1 MVDAELMLQGY
12 VMFRKD
18 RQERMGGEIIMYI
31 KDTIQAYEI
40 QMEKEAEC
48 EEAIWCNIAIQN
60 STLTIG
66 LIYRSPTIRQEDDEK
81 LHNAIKEI
89 GKRECVIMGDFYHGH
104 IQWKS
109 LESVGRDD
117 QQFFTS
123 NTGLFPYTTYFRT
136 N

>member
-1 MVDAELMLQGY
+1 MRRSYLVQY
-12 VMFRKD
+12 SHK
-18 RQERMGGEIIMYI
+18 
-31 KDTIQAYEI
+31 
-40 QMEKEAEC
+40 
-48 EEAIWCNIAIQN
+48 N

-66 LIYRSPTIRQEDDEK
+66 LIYRSPNIRQEDDEK

-89 GKRECVIMGDFYHGH
+89 SKRECVIMGDFNHGH

-123 NTGLFPYTTYFRT
+123 NTGLFPYTTCFRT
-136 N
+136 NERWKCVGFSILLSKRIS